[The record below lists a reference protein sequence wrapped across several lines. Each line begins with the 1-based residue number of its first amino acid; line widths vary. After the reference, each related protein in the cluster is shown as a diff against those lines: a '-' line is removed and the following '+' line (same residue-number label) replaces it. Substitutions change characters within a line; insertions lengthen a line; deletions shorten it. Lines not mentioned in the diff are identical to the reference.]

1 MDLPKKI
8 AVKYFYELKPIKR
21 VAMVVPVIVL
31 AAVSLY
37 IGLMAEHIVLLSE
50 RIASDLMEPSGY
62 IQAVLGTK

>member
-1 MDLPKKI
+1 M
-8 AVKYFYELKPIKR
+8 KYFYELKPIKR